1 MAKSLKPFRIDSW
14 WMSKASLLMG
24 LVYLFAVWFR
34 IPFCQFVQPAI
45 LSISTI
51 SGFASLGYL
60 INDFFDKEKDQRV
73 GKKNFLVNISIPHQ
87 VGLAI
92 FSILLLAI
100 PWLFLPATYFS
111 YLIICV
117 EIFLFLLYSCPP
129 LRLKERGVWGIY
141 ADSLYAHAIP
151 TVLAAYTFFLISS
164 GALPYLGFLLLFVW
178 QFLCGVRNILIHQI
192 EDRQLD
198 ILSGTKTYIGPIDAK
213 TIGGRIKV
221 VMLLELLVFASFIGG
236 LAIAQYIFIPVFIF
250 VIAFGGYRAF
260 IYIQSMQDEIPD
272 KPLRYFPNTLYEK
285 WMPVLFL
292 FVLSLSDKRFFVLLI
307 IHVTLFNYSIYA
319 EIIRIGYSVYQRVP
333 MNYIKYN
340 LLGTV
345 RKYISTIVNYS
356 IYYCFLLFGVD
367 LKSKKKSA
375 FEYFRERLEKHK

>member
-1 MAKSLKPFRIDSW
+1 M
-14 WMSKASLLMG
+14 
-24 LVYLFAVWFR
+24 
-34 IPFCQFVQPAI
+34 
-45 LSISTI
+45 
-51 SGFASLGYL
+51 
-60 INDFFDKEKDQRV
+60 
-73 GKKNFLVNISIPHQ
+73 
-87 VGLAI
+87 
-92 FSILLLAI
+92 
-100 PWLFLPATYFS
+100 
-111 YLIICV
+111 
-117 EIFLFLLYSCPP
+117 
-129 LRLKERGVWGIY
+129 
-141 ADSLYAHAIP
+141 
-151 TVLAAYTFFLISS
+151 
-164 GALPYLGFLLLFVW
+164 
-178 QFLCGVRNILIHQI
+178 
-192 EDRQLD
+192 
-198 ILSGTKTYIGPIDAK
+198 
-213 TIGGRIKV
+213 